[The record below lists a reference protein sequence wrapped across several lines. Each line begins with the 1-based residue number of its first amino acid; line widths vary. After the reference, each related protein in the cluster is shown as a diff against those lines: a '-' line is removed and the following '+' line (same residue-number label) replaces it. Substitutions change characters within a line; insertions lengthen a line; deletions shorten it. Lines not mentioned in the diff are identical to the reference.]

1 LLYGEQ
7 ENLNHLT
14 HENNMIKTKSF
25 FQLKLKANDEDDEE
39 VIANRVE
46 RLKQCFEECQ
56 CLDKISERLMLSEN
70 DKQMIQKLYRMHDM
84 NKTEVTSYLMKIKK
98 RKDPNELK
106 IIKAF
111 FEMFCLKGLDL
122 VSTLEM
128 IAKHMDL
135 NTGVE
140 TSDMDYFLNHLA
152 QQYYNQNISKYWVLS
167 LKYLRFR

>member
-1 LLYGEQ
+1 
-7 ENLNHLT
+7 
-14 HENNMIKTKSF
+14 
-25 FQLKLKANDEDDEE
+25 
-39 VIANRVE
+39 
-46 RLKQCFEECQ
+46 
-56 CLDKISERLMLSEN
+56 MLSDNE
-70 DKQMIQKLYRMHDM
+70 KQMLQKLYRMHDM

-152 QQYYNQNISKYWVLS
+152 QQYYNQNISKYLVLS
-167 LKYLRFR
+167 FKIFKT